1 MTHYQKLASI
11 AFKIFGVALL
21 ILGLCIVIVSIIFL
35 LFTFGIMGVRNIN
48 RIDFYWLYPIL
59 TGLFLIYKSNK
70 LSIWVCRNFENND

>member
-35 LFTFGIMGVRNIN
+35 LFAFGIMGIRNIN
-48 RIDFYWLYPIL
+48 RIEFYWLYPIL
-59 TGLFLIYKSNK
+59 TGLILIYKSNK
-70 LSIWVCRNFENND
+70 LSMWVCRNFENND